1 MGKTIGYI
9 LIAAGIVAT
18 ALIAFLLFAQR
29 GDGLSSGGAALGF
42 VAFTLF
48 VGLPLLGGGIFFLTK
63 GQDDAAKDA
72 QRKKQR
78 KLLNMVKAQGQVDM
92 DEVAVELDMR
102 RDAVQSL
109 LHDLVGKG
117 LYSGYIKWDEGILYS
132 EEASKLRELDNCRNC
147 GGAVALAGKGI
158 VTCPYC
164 GTEYFL
170 E

>member
-9 LIAAGIVAT
+9 LIAASLIAT
-18 ALIAFLLFAQR
+18 ALIAFLLFVQR

-48 VGLPLLGGGIFFLTK
+48 VGLPLLGGGIFFLTR
-63 GQDDAAKDA
+63 GQAEAVKDD

-78 KLLNMVKAQGQVDM
+78 QLLNMVKARGQVEI
-92 DEVAVELDMR
+92 DEVAIELDMR
-102 RDAVQSL
+102 RDAVQTL

-117 LYSGYIKWDEGILYS
+117 LYSGYINWDLGTLYS
-132 EEASKLRELDNCRNC
+132 EDAGQLRELTNCRNC
-147 GGAVALAGKGI
+147 GGELSLAGKGV
-158 VTCPYC
+158 VTCPFC

-170 E
+170 D